1 MNFSMKKFLFGILF
15 LFLLSASVNAQSDIL
30 NRYRLGQSYEQAGEY
45 NKAKSIYKALIKI
58 QPWNNL
64 YLQALNRIYLQLKE
78 YNNSILLL
86 KNKIKTEP
94 GNIALY
100 GLLGTT
106 YFTMGKNKKAFAAW
120 DSAIKLN
127 PKNVVAYKIIADYVL
142 KNRAFDK
149 AVEILIKGKK
159 ISGNPII
166 FSYELANIYSV
177 TLKYTKAAE
186 EYCDIIAQEPSQL
199 NTIQSRFASFINNN
213 GAFKPLIKVIKEKY
227 RSTKKPVFLKLL
239 VFMYRQKKEYKKAFK
254 VIKQLESIKPDNGL
268 RIFNFAQSLFYDNE
282 YKTAAKAYQYLM
294 SHYPNSQL
302 IGTAKL
308 GYARTMET
316 VLDSSLN
323 SNNSWKP
330 LKAYDTLGN
339 YQYKKIVSAY
349 IEISKMYPASSLH
362 NEADYWA
369 AHILI
374 EKLKKYSEAKRL
386 LKTIIKNSPY
396 SNYAIISEIKLAQ
409 LNILE
414 NNFVKSKKY
423 LFDILNNVRAPA
435 SVKNKANYM
444 LGKIL
449 FWNGKFKNASKIL
462 DKVSEK
468 FSSDYSNDA
477 IALKIIITLQSDSLT
492 LSLFAK
498 ADLLTYQ
505 QKLIQA
511 SKIYRKL
518 FEKNNLF
525 LLDGLTKYKFAETLV
540 ALNNFP
546 EAITVL
552 DTLINSKK
560 PSILKDK
567 AVYLLANI
575 YYYGVHNINEALHT
589 YEKLLEKFPNSL
601 YLNRSRQMII
611 HIKKLKS
618 IKND

>member
-1 MNFSMKKFLFGILF
+1 MKKFLFGILF
-15 LFLLSASVNAQSDIL
+15 LFILSASINAQNDIL

-45 NKAKSIYKALIKI
+45 NKAESIYKTLIKI
-58 QPWNNL
+58 QPWNNI

-94 GNIALY
+94 KNIALY
-100 GLLGTT
+100 GLLGAT
-106 YFTMGKNKKAFAAW
+106 YFTMGKNNKAFAVW

-127 PKNVVAYKIIADYVL
+127 SKNIVAYKIIADYAL
-142 KNRAFDK
+142 RNRAFDK

-159 ISGNPII
+159 ISGNPIM

-177 TLKYTKAAE
+177 TLKYIKAAE
-186 EYCDIIAQEPSQL
+186 EYCDIIEREPSQL
-199 NTIQSRFASFINNN
+199 NTIQSRFAALINNN
-213 GAFKPLIKVIKEKY
+213 GAFKPLIKVVKEKY
-227 RSTKKPVFLKLL
+227 SSTKNSVFLKLL
-239 VFMYRQKKEYKKAFK
+239 ALMYRQKKKYKKAFE
-254 VIKQLESIKPDNGL
+254 VIKQLENIKPDNGL

-282 YKTAAKAYQYLM
+282 YKIAAKSYQYLM
-294 SHYPNSQL
+294 NHYPNSQL

-323 SNNSWKP
+323 SNNRWKP
-330 LKAYDTLGN
+330 LIAYDTLGN

-349 IEISKMYPASSLH
+349 NEISKMYPIGSLH
-362 NEADYWA
+362 NEADYRIA
-369 AHILI
+369 NILI
-374 EKLKKYSEAKRL
+374 EKLKKYFEAEKL
-386 LKTIIKNSPY
+386 LKNIIKNSPY
-396 SNYAIISEIKLAQ
+396 SHYAVISEIKLAQ
-409 LNILE
+409 LNVLE
-414 NNFVKSKKY
+414 NNFMKSKKY
-423 LFDILNNVRAPA
+423 LFDILNNVRTPA
-435 SVKNKANYM
+435 SIKNKANYI
-444 LGKIL
+444 LSKIL
-449 FWNGKFKNASKIL
+449 FWEGKFKNALKIL
-462 DKVSEK
+462 NRVSEK

-477 IALKIIITLQSDSLT
+477 IALKIIITTLQSDSLT

-498 ADLLTYQ
+498 ADLLTRQ

-511 SKIYRKL
+511 SKIYQKL

-575 YYYGVHNINEALHT
+575 YYYGVHNVNEALHN

-601 YLNRSRQMII
+601 YLNKSRQMII
-611 HIKKLKS
+611 YIKKLKS
-618 IKND
+618 VKND